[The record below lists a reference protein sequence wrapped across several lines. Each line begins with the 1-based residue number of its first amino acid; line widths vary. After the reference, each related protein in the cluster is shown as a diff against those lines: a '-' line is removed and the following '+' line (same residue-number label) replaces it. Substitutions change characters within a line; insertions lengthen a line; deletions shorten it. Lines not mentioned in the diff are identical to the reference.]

1 MSTDHETSVDDIAAL
16 VRGVYRHATT
26 VAAAIGE
33 AMGAHATDTHALRL
47 LDAAVERPTMG
58 HLAAALGLSTAATTG
73 LVDRLEN
80 AGLARRVP
88 DGHDRRRIHVEVT
101 GHANELAATV
111 LAPIAAR
118 IERAIR
124 ETDPADREVIAAF
137 LGRLLDDPPRPTP
150 TRE

>member
-1 MSTDHETSVDDIAAL
+1 MTHVTAAATADDLAAL
-16 VRGVYRHATT
+16 VGGVYLHAST

-33 AMGAHATDTHALRL
+33 AMAAHPTDTHALGL
-47 LDAAVERPTMG
+47 LAATSERPTMG

-73 LVDRLEN
+73 LVDRLER

-88 DGHDRRRIHVEVT
+88 DRHDRRRIHVEVT

-118 IERAIR
+118 IERVIH
-124 ETDPADREVIAAF
+124 ETGPADREVIATF
-137 LGRLLDDPPRPTP
+137 LRRLLDDPTGPA
-150 TRE
+150 